1 MQVIRGS
8 GMRLCQG
15 AGMTSPHIL
24 KQKQALCVGETA
36 RSVLPEC
43 HPVGD
48 ETGAG

>member
-15 AGMTSPHIL
+15 AGMTSPNIL
-24 KQKQALCVGETA
+24 KQKQASRAGETA

-43 HPVGD
+43 RPVAD
-48 ETGAG
+48 ETGVG